1 MNQSFIF
8 GGNTGLSYDQIQK
21 QRDIANEL
29 LRANMSTPQNVG
41 EGLSAIGRA
50 LAAKAI
56 DKRTSRAEEAGRKA
70 YEARRDETFSIL
82 GGMGGSQPSYSG
94 SAPNMAGPTPITFT
108 PETANPAG
116 LDPSI
121 ISAVDRVAPN
131 QPQQMD
137 ASAVGTRL
145 LGDLMRDF
153 NLTQD
158 QAAGVVGNLAH
169 ETGGFKHMQEISP
182 VVPGSRGGFGFAQ
195 WTGPRRK
202 AFEAWSAENGLDPT
216 SYEANYGFLQ
226 HELKNTPE
234 GAVLGPLAQAQT
246 ADQAAQVFSNQ
257 FLRPGVPAMGSRQQ
271 FAQKFAD
278 PQVLMALAGVQGD
291 PYASESDK
299 AIASLLMQQ
308 TVQAMDPMRQMEM
321 EKARLELDQMRNPQP
336 GFTMLTDEEEAQM
349 GLNPA
354 GVYQRGADGS
364 IKVVQDAP
372 KADGPTSTMQEY
384 EFARSQ
390 GYEGTFQQ
398 YQADLKKAGA
408 ANTTVTVGGDAAP
421 PSDEPLRK
429 KLMEGEGTTWGEY
442 LKAGSTASGM
452 RQDMELLNQVIEL
465 APSGPITGRL
475 AEMFPGVSDAAGV
488 FQSVVKRVAPSLRV
502 EGSGSQSDIEY
513 NGFLQ
518 SLPALSNRPEAN
530 RAIAAFLQSKAQV
543 NMDRA
548 AAVSAYQNGE
558 IDAVEARKRIAEIDS
573 RSIMTPEIENLLGA
587 LDQGAT
593 AGAAGPAPEGV
604 PQDVWDVMTDEERA
618 LFQ

>member
-1 MNQSFIF
+1 MKQSYIF
-8 GGNTGLSYDQIQK
+8 GGQTGLTYDQIQK

-56 DKRTSRAEEAGRKA
+56 DKRTSRADEANRKA
-70 YEARRDETFSIL
+70 YEARRGEVFGML
-82 GGMGGSQPSYSG
+82 GGQGGAQPSYG
-94 SAPNMAGPTPITFT
+94 GPAPNMAGPTPITFT
-108 PETANPAG
+108 PETPNPAG

-153 NLTQD
+153 NLTQE

-234 GAVLGPLAQAQT
+234 GAVLGPLSQAQT

-278 PQVLMALAGVQGD
+278 PQVLMALAEVQGD

-321 EKARLELDQMRNPQP
+321 EKARLELDQMRQP
-336 GFTMLTDEEEAQM
+336 EAPKPLEVGGVLLDPVTFEPIFDSRQEQGPAAVVNVGGEGQGIDFGDPPKDMVWLRDEAGNVLTEPDPGGRGVRPVAVPIGGSQIAEDRQSAQEKGDRTKEQTRLKLGTTLENLNLNIQDIEDGGLPVTGAIGDLRRTWLGRAVTGDGAMDFGNRTNQITDSAALAEVQNMRDNSPTGGAVGSLTDDERRAIGNAVTSLNNSTSAEEYARAAKNFRKLALDLAYGEGKWELDENGQ
-349 GLNPA
+349 PRIA
-354 GVYQRGADGS
+354 GSGNGTTDADGW
-364 IKVVQDAP
+364 
-372 KADGPTSTMQEY
+372 
-384 EFARSQ
+384 
-390 GYEGTFQQ
+390 
-398 YQADLKKAGA
+398 
-408 ANTTVTVGGDAAP
+408 TTI
-421 PSDEPLRK
+421 
-429 KLMEGEGTTWGEY
+429 
-442 LKAGSTASGM
+442 
-452 RQDMELLNQVIEL
+452 N
-465 APSGPITGRL
+465 
-475 AEMFPGVSDAAGV
+475 GVKIR
-488 FQSVVKRVAPSLRV
+488 VK
-502 EGSGSQSDIEY
+502 Q
-513 NGFLQ
+513 
-518 SLPALSNRPEAN
+518 
-530 RAIAAFLQSKAQV
+530 
-543 NMDRA
+543 
-548 AAVSAYQNGE
+548 
-558 IDAVEARKRIAEIDS
+558 
-573 RSIMTPEIENLLGA
+573 
-587 LDQGAT
+587 
-593 AGAAGPAPEGV
+593 
-604 PQDVWDVMTDEERA
+604 
-618 LFQ
+618 

>member
-56 DKRTSRAEEAGRKA
+56 DKRTTRADEANRQA
-70 YEARRDETFSIL
+70 SEARRASAMGAIFG
-82 GGMGGSQPSYSG
+82 GGMGGAAPFSPSSAPVTPAAPPSPGAAVADDTMSALGKTPMRPFRDAIASIESAGSGDYTAIGPTHPKMGRALGRYQVMEANIGPWSQKVLGRTVTPDEFLANPQLQDAIFDGIFGGYVQQFGPEGAAQAWFAGPGGVGKMDRQDVLGTSVADYTQKFTSALGG
-94 SAPNMAGPTPITFT
+94 SAPAAPQPAPAG
-108 PETANPAG
+108 AMSMGNPA
-116 LDPSI
+116 I
-121 ISAVDRVAPN
+121 V
-131 QPQQMD
+131 
-137 ASAVGTRL
+137 
-145 LGDLMRDF
+145 
-153 NLTQD
+153 
-158 QAAGVVGNLAH
+158 
-169 ETGGFKHMQEISP
+169 QEI
-182 VVPGSRGGFGFAQ
+182 A
-195 WTGPRRK
+195 TLL
-202 AFEAWSAENGLDPT
+202 ADP
-216 SYEANYGFLQ
+216 Y
-226 HELKNTPE
+226 TPE
-234 GAVLGPLAQAQT
+234 GDKAVLQQAM
-246 ADQAAQVFSNQ
+246 
-257 FLRPGVPAMGSRQQ
+257 AMQLQ
-271 FAQKFAD
+271 N
-278 PQVLMALAGVQGD
+278 
-291 PYASESDK
+291 
-299 AIASLLMQQ
+299 
-308 TVQAMDPMRQMEM
+308 MDPMRQMEM
-321 EKARLELDQMRNPQP
+321 ERARLELEQLRNPQP